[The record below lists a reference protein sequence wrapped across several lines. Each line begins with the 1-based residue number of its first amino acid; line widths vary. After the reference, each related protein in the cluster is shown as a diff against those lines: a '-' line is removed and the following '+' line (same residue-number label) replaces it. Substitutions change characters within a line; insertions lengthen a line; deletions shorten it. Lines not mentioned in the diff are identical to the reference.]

1 MVYTDHAERR
11 MQQRAIPSLAVE
23 LLQRFGR
30 IEHSNGGARIR
41 YFDKRARNR
50 LIRRERIETAQVERL
65 ANLYLVE
72 NQEGVV
78 ITAGHR
84 TRPIRRDFK
93 PGARM
98 GQRLS

>member
-11 MQQRAIPSLAVE
+11 MQQRAIPILAIE

-30 IEHSNGGARIR
+30 RARATDGARIR
-41 YFDKRARNR
+41 YFDKRTWRR
-50 LIRRERIETAQVERL
+50 LAERQRIASGQAERL
-65 ANLYLVE
+65 ASMYLVE
-72 NQEGVV
+72 NRAGVV

-93 PGARM
+93 LDRRA
-98 GQRLS
+98 S